1 MKTKISLH
9 KFNVNCFIGCLN
21 KERVEKQQVEVN
33 LNLVMNGMP
42 PLPDDRISDTW
53 DYTELA
59 KQIGFILEAGRFH
72 LLETAARFV
81 ARYLLLPNLHEK
93 FTIDSLEVSLTK
105 FDVVAQNSNATVS
118 VNAHAG
124 DFTYKR
130 EIKSWGWVDV
140 VDENSRLG
148 LYRLNIH
155 SAKKIENHYHN
166 ITREAEFILNSGIEI
181 TKDSGAYEKVLMG
194 EVFHWQNKQC
204 HGYKNTGTSTAS
216 ILCIDEPPF
225 RQSDEILKS
234 THA

>member
-9 KFNVNCFIGCLN
+9 KFKVNCFIGCLN
-21 KERVEKQQVEVN
+21 KERIEKQQIEVN
-33 LNLVMNGMP
+33 LNLTMNGMP
-42 PLPDDRISDTW
+42 ALSDDKISDTW

-81 ARYLLLPNLHEK
+81 ARYLLLPHVHEK
-93 FTIDSLEVSLTK
+93 FTIDSLELSLTK
-105 FDVVAQNSNATVS
+105 FDVVGQNSNAMVS
-118 VNAHAG
+118 VLANAG

-155 SAKKIENHYHN
+155 AAQKIENHYHN
-166 ITREAEFILNSGIEI
+166 LTREAELVLNSGIEV
-181 TKDSGAYEKVLMG
+181 TKDFSPYEKVLKG

-204 HGYKNTGTSTAS
+204 HGYENSGTSTAS

-225 RQSDEILKS
+225 EQSDEILRK
-234 THA
+234 ANV